1 MRRRELLAILALAG
15 SPALAHAG
23 EGGEKKKKGAGTT
36 YIAIET
42 LTGATNKPAGRRGV
56 LTVECG
62 LDVPDQALR
71 ARAELM
77 LPRLR
82 AAYLQT
88 VLTYAAGLPPATA
101 PSVDYLALSLQR
113 TTDQLLGRPGAKLLL
128 GAVLVN

>member
-1 MRRRELLAILALAG
+1 MRRRELLAFLTLAG
-15 SPALAHAG
+15 APALAHAG
-23 EGGEKKKKGAGTT
+23 EGGEKKKTGGAT
-36 YIAIET
+36 YIAVET

-56 LTVECG
+56 MTVECG
-62 LDVPDQALR
+62 LDVPDEALR
-71 ARAELM
+71 TRAELM

-88 VLTYAAGLPPATA
+88 VMTYAAGLPPATA
-101 PSVDYLALSLQR
+101 PSADYLALSLQR